1 MLHRIFV
8 RDGKSPFSVK
18 LPTDSAEE
26 PGFHFTFEQSFTW
39 ADGVHMATI
48 TLRGDD
54 AAFMQDLSAQLAQD
68 LQRVGLDADVQLNTA
83 SNEEVIRGDPAS
95 VGMIIATAVAAGG
108 ALTVFLGKDGG
119 LSALAKVL
127 EKHIESRKVEVA
139 IETDDGKK
147 VKVSGSLAAIKA
159 VLKQV

>member
-1 MLHRIFV
+1 M
-8 RDGKSPFSVK
+8 G
-18 LPTDSAEE
+18 
-26 PGFHFTFEQSFTW
+26 QY
-39 ADGVHMATI
+39 MASI

-68 LQRVGLDADVQLNTA
+68 LQRVGLAADVQLTPSAA
-83 SNEEVIRGDPAS
+83 SDIKRGDPAS

-127 EKHIESRKVEVA
+127 EKYVESRKVEVA

-159 VLKQV
+159 VLKEV

>member
-1 MLHRIFV
+1 MVVANVCHYCDLNYTENFLC
-8 RDGKSPFSVK
+8 RDK
-18 LPTDSAEE
+18 LLSN
-26 PGFHFTFEQSFTW
+26 HFFGLKGQY
-39 ADGVHMATI
+39 MATI

-68 LQRVGLDADVQLNTA
+68 LQRVGLDADVQLTTPSA
-83 SNEEVIRGDPAS
+83 TEATRGDPA
-95 VGMIIATAVAAGG
+95 VLAIIATAVAAGG

-127 EKHIESRKVEVA
+127 EKYIESRKVEVA

-147 VKVSGSLAAIKA
+147 VKVSGSLTAIKA
-159 VLKQV
+159 VLKEV

>member
-1 MLHRIFV
+1 
-8 RDGKSPFSVK
+8 
-18 LPTDSAEE
+18 
-26 PGFHFTFEQSFTW
+26 
-39 ADGVHMATI
+39 
-48 TLRGDD
+48 
-54 AAFMQDLSAQLAQD
+54 MQDLSAQLAQD